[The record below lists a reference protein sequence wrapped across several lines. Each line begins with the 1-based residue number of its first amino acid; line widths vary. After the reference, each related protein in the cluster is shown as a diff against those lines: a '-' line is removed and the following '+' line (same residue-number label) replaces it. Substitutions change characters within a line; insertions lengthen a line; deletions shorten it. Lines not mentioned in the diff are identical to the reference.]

1 MSAEIKETPESQCRV
16 YEDWIDIKDD
26 KGRLQGNLRILIFL
40 EDNGPAPHQP
50 KSNVSASKPTSL
62 QQARDQQRAQSA
74 GPNFN
79 PQLSNMNPQNA
90 GDYQAVWQ
98 LEMWRR
104 AEEAKFKAYLKQRE
118 IEKIEEL
125 TQTWRGKEEQRE
137 TTFNHSLHSLE
148 VLEGKLRQ
156 NSLDL
161 QRREERIIQLEE
173 ELKHKITEV
182 SRQLAGKEEEVMNV
196 KKRFKEDKQQS
207 DNLIKRQDRTIEEL
221 RSRLDAADQK
231 FLAFKQEIENSP
243 LNVLRNELA
252 QKTIEIVELETKVNT
267 ANEHRDEYRAKFEKV
282 KKDMIQFKKEIDK
295 GKELQLTN
303 QAQELEQIKKQ
314 MRQNAQN
321 EQEKSEF
328 QALKAQL
335 GMLQTKLGEQQQ
347 AEQAPQQSQAQSVQ
361 NPFQT
366 STNRYLDNYAN
377 SLPAGATQGLTTP
390 HYRAPQYSKNTNPPT
405 TIIQVKDHQPLKT
418 LQPQGPKSDY
428 QRLVQERAELVETGC
443 YTKDDPLIQEMDR
456 QIKASELK
464 LKAFQGTH

>member
-303 QAQELEQIKKQ
+303 QA
-314 MRQNAQN
+314 
-321 EQEKSEF
+321 
-328 QALKAQL
+328 
-335 GMLQTKLGEQQQ
+335 
-347 AEQAPQQSQAQSVQ
+347 
-361 NPFQT
+361 
-366 STNRYLDNYAN
+366 
-377 SLPAGATQGLTTP
+377 
-390 HYRAPQYSKNTNPPT
+390 
-405 TIIQVKDHQPLKT
+405 
-418 LQPQGPKSDY
+418 
-428 QRLVQERAELVETGC
+428 
-443 YTKDDPLIQEMDR
+443 
-456 QIKASELK
+456 
-464 LKAFQGTH
+464 